1 MQPFASVVLGALAGL
16 GAATLLIGLRKL
28 PAGPSRQR
36 LRQFRSKSLRARGSG
51 VDTDLL
57 LGACLAV
64 LLAFGCWYAT
74 GWPVG
79 ALVGAGAGLIAPK
92 MFAVPRQRRAVADE
106 IEAYSQWTEQIR
118 DLVAASG
125 SLFEAVTLSAPSSP
139 PMLRPHVTQ
148 LASLAGTVGLT
159 PALDWFAARM
169 KSPYADRL
177 VLGMN
182 IAWDSGA
189 RISEAFESVS
199 RSMRNEVEM
208 RRRNEVANARTW
220 TQVVSITGITVASVV
235 LMFAFNRAFFDPFGT
250 VVGQIILLAVAAMIF
265 GNILWV
271 LKLSASGVPVRLLD
285 QRELEQAV
293 AGLAAVGDGAGD
305 AAPAR
310 GSSS

>member
-1 MQPFASVVLGALAGL
+1 MQALVSVVLGALAGV
-16 GAATLLIGLRKL
+16 GATAMLIGLREL
-28 PAGPSRQR
+28 PARAPRQR
-36 LRQFRSKSLRARGSG
+36 LRDFRSKKQEAG
-51 VDTDLL
+51 VSKLDTALL
-57 LGACLAV
+57 AGAGLAV
-64 LLAFGCWYAT
+64 LLALGTWYAT

-125 SLFEAVTLSAPSSP
+125 SLFEAITLSAPSSP
-139 PMLRPHVTQ
+139 PRLRPDVTQ
-148 LASLAGTVGLT
+148 LASLAGTVGLA

-220 TQVVSITGITVASVV
+220 TQVTSITGITVASVV
-235 LMFAFNRAFFDPFGT
+235 LMFAFNRGFFDPFGT
-250 VVGQIILLAVAAMIF
+250 LTGQIILLAVAAMIF
-265 GNILWV
+265 ANILWV

-285 QRELEQAV
+285 QRELEAAV
-293 AGLAAVGDGAGD
+293 AGLAVATGAPR
-305 AAPAR
+305 A
-310 GSSS
+310 GSTS